1 MKTLWAIYLGGRYGD
16 GFIEDHEIV
25 FVVAQDKD
33 EAKKLAKIKS
43 KIVNDVHCDG
53 VISISNVDGYDIEIK
68 PSNNSEKVE
77 HDNSYSK
84 L

>member
-25 FVVAQDKD
+25 FVIASDKD
-33 EAKKLAKIKS
+33 EAKRLAKVKT
-43 KIVNDVHCDG
+43 KITNDVHCDG
-53 VISISNVDGYDIEIK
+53 VISIINVDGYDVNINQSGDIE
-68 PSNNSEKVE
+68 NVE
-77 HDNSYSK
+77 YDNTYSK